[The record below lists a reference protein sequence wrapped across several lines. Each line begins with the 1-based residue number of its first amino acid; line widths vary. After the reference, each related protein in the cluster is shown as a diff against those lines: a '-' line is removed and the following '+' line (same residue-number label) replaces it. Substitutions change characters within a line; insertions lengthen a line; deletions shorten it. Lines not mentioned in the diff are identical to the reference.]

1 MSKSK
6 NFVLG
11 FVLGSAAAIATTYL
25 LTPQTTTELKRKLR
39 EGKDQISDRAADYF
53 EYAKDA
59 TGDLRNS
66 AEEFV
71 TGLKTKIEKPEP
83 LDLDDY
89 DAATAE
95 VRAAVTDDDDDEEDE
110 TSMTSWLMARVL
122 LPRLRKLVKLQQKM
136 LKPQRKT
143 KRRQKKP
150 QTQSQQHLLPN
161 QKQLKNNQHYRGRM
175 QIRPLFLSRQL
186 RGHFGPPDWHYRA
199 VSGIM
204 GCELT
209 RRRILY
215 A

>member
-110 TSMTSWLMARVL
+110 NFDDIVVDGKSAFAQAKEASEAAAEDAEAAAEDEAPAEEAADPEPAAPAAEPEAT
-122 LPRLRKLVKLQQKM
+122 
-136 LKPQRKT
+136 
-143 KRRQKKP
+143 
-150 QTQSQQHLLPN
+150 
-161 QKQLKNNQHYRGRM
+161 
-175 QIRPLFLSRQL
+175 
-186 RGHFGPPDWHYRA
+186 
-199 VSGIM
+199 
-204 GCELT
+204 EE
-209 RRRILY
+209 
-215 A
+215 